1 LNFSLP
7 LVNKKSQSFQ
17 VASGMVEVPKSSL
30 DQVVA
35 VTVVLQSIPESVEI
49 MPRSSITFEFLT
61 SINYSEPVSRS
72 EFNSKK
78 LETEQRALDVRSG
91 ISGNLKKFLC

>member
-78 LETEQRALDVRSG
+78 LETEQKALDVRSG